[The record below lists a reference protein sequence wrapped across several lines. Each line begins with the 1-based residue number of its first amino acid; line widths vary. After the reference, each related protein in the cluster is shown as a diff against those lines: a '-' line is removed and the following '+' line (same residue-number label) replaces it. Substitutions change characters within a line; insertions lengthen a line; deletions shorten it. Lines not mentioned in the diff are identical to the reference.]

1 MNEGQKEG
9 CCEIQEKDSKRERE
23 EGKNSPWPF
32 VQIYIIHQTLPGR
45 RDEGEKKKTEGK
57 NAELVICPVAD

>member
-9 CCEIQEKDSKRERE
+9 HSEMIEKTSKRERE
-23 EGKNSPWPF
+23 KEEKSPWPI

-45 RDEGEKKKTEGK
+45 RDEGERKKNRGEKT
-57 NAELVICPVAD
+57 LSW